1 MNETNVYNYQEGVG
15 SSLSE
20 NSGMSYEDYMKFG
33 SPDHRL
39 NVDYIFSKA
48 DSPLTPA
55 QVAEELEAIGIRRAK
70 RQRLQETKEAI
81 AKMQEATPMT
91 NDEAYDGFLKIAE
104 NIAAR
109 RRISKKTIQST
120 NP

>member
-1 MNETNVYNYQEGVG
+1 MKQMFTIMKKVLVL
-15 SSLSE
+15 LSE

-91 NDEAYDGFLKIAE
+91 NDEAYDGFLNMTEAFYKAMKVDS
-104 NIAAR
+104 A
-109 RRISKKTIQST
+109 
-120 NP
+120 